1 VCFAPV
7 LSIFEAPDHPHNRAR
22 NSFVSVEGVVQPA
35 PAPRFS
41 RTKPE
46 ISHGARRPGED
57 TAAVLADCGF
67 SAQEIRS
74 LQASGI
80 VPAA

>member
-1 VCFAPV
+1 V
-7 LSIFEAPDHPHNRAR
+7 LSIFEAPDHPHNKAR
-22 NSFVSVEGVVQPA
+22 NSFVSIDGVVQPA

-57 TAAVLADCGF
+57 SEAVLKDCGF
-67 SAQEIRS
+67 SAQEIKS